1 MKFVGIPM
9 SKSLAPCRLVDQFS
23 PHNLMM
29 KRILLFLLALAPVL
43 ASAQTPQWI
52 WPDRSEKNETVY
64 FRKAFD
70 LPAGKIQKAQL
81 IATCDNGFSAHI
93 NGNPPSPATSGII
106 STPKTLPSC

>member
-1 MKFVGIPM
+1 
-9 SKSLAPCRLVDQFS
+9 
-23 PHNLMM
+23 MM
-29 KRILLFLLALAPVL
+29 KRILLSLLALAPVL

-93 NGNPPSPATSGII
+93 NGKPALAGNEWGNKYAKDVTKLLTNGANVIAVAATRAASPALSR
-106 STPKTLPSC
+106 SSR